1 MLNKRKNVESNM
13 KMQTLHI
20 GFDDTDSR
28 KGMCTTYLAYKIVN
42 NLKKLGVEF
51 LDYPRLV
58 RFNPNIPWKTRGN
71 GAVSMS
77 IRVREPEKIK
87 KLVKNSVLKYSD
99 IKNGANP
106 ALVFLQTEKI
116 PKLLHDLSGNA
127 LWKLIPRDGVK
138 KFVRKHK
145 LESFNFGN
153 GQGLVGA
160 LGAIG
165 YEFSDHTFEL
175 LSYRS
180 KQKFGTKR
188 IIEKNLVKKMQ
199 ERTNHTTFNSYDSKN
214 DQVLITPN
222 GPDPVFYGIRGEN
235 PKSVI
240 LASKMLNHNE
250 KLDGYMIFK
259 TNQGTG
265 DHLKNEI
272 DIEKFQPYT
281 SGTMKGIISSIP
293 SVEKGGHVFF
303 MIKTK
308 GKNIRCG
315 VYKPTQITHIA
326 KNLVIGDVVYLGG
339 GVRKSSRKYSRVF
352 NIEFLHIKKLVS
364 IKKLENPFCKK
375 CKKYM
380 KSEGTHQGFKCIRC
394 GEKSGKKN
402 VKTIPRKIKSGLYIP
417 TLAAHRHLTRPQQRL
432 LKNNTPKKLSKN
444 IQWINTF

>member
-1 MLNKRKNVESNM
+1 MIKQT

-42 NLKKLGVEF
+42 DLKKSNVEF

-71 GAVSMS
+71 GAVGIS
-77 IRVREPEKIK
+77 IRAKDPEKIK
-87 KLVKNSVLKYSD
+87 KLVKNSVTKYSD

-106 ALVFLQTEKI
+106 GLVFLQDEII
-116 PKLLHDLSGNA
+116 PKFLFDLSETA
-127 LWKLIPRDGVK
+127 LYKLIRRNSVK
-138 KFVRKHK
+138 KFSKKNR
-145 LESFNFGN
+145 LELFNLGN

-160 LGAIG
+160 LGVIG
-165 YEFSDHTFEL
+165 YRFSDHTFEL
-175 LSYRS
+175 LSYRN
-180 KQKFGTKR
+180 KQKFGSKR
-188 IIEKNLVKKMQ
+188 VIEKNLVKKMQ
-199 ERTNHTTFNSYDSKN
+199 EKTLQSTFNSYDTKN

-222 GPDPVFYGIRGEN
+222 GPDPVFYGIRGED
-235 PKSVI
+235 PESV
-240 LASKMLNHNE
+240 LSASKMLNHNE

-281 SGTMKGIISSIP
+281 SGTINGIVSSIP
-293 SVEKGGHVFF
+293 IIEKGGHVFF
-303 MIKTK
+303 MINTK

-326 KNLVIGDVVYLGG
+326 KNLTIGDTVYLGG
-339 GVRKSSRKYSRVF
+339 GVRKASRKYSRVF
-352 NIEFLHIKKLVS
+352 NIEFLHIKKLVN

-375 CKKYM
+375 CRKHM
-380 KSEGTHQGFKCIRC
+380 KSEGVHQGFKCIKC
-394 GEKSGKKN
+394 GKTANEKISKI
-402 VKTIPRKIKSGLYIP
+402 IPRQIKVGLYIP
-417 TLAAHRHLTRPQQRL
+417 TTSAHRHLTRPKERL
-432 LKNNTPKKLSKN
+432 LKRNLPKRLSKKYSVD
-444 IQWINTF
+444 

>member
-1 MLNKRKNVESNM
+1 
-13 KMQTLHI
+13 MQTLHI

-42 NLKKLGVEF
+42 DLKKSNVEF

-71 GAVSMS
+71 GAVGIS
-77 IRVREPEKIK
+77 IRAKDPEKIK
-87 KLVKNSVLKYSD
+87 KLVKNSVTKYSD

-106 ALVFLQTEKI
+106 GLVFLQDEII
-116 PKLLHDLSGNA
+116 PKFLFDLSETA
-127 LWKLIPRDGVK
+127 LYKLIRRNSVK
-138 KFVRKHK
+138 KFSKK
-145 LESFNFGN
+145 SSLELFNLGN

-160 LGAIG
+160 LGVIG
-165 YEFSDHTFEL
+165 YRFSDHTFEL

-180 KQKFGTKR
+180 KQKFGSKR
-188 IIEKNLVKKMQ
+188 VIEKNLVKKMQ
-199 ERTNHTTFNSYDSKN
+199 EKTSRSTFNSYDSKN

-222 GPDPVFYGIRGEN
+222 GPDPVFYGIRGED
-235 PKSVI
+235 PESV
-240 LASKMLNHNE
+240 LSASKMLNHNE

-281 SGTMKGIISSIP
+281 SGTIKGTVSSIP
-293 SVEKGGHVFF
+293 SIEKGGHVFF
-303 MIKTK
+303 MINAKC
-308 GKNIRCG
+308 KNIRCG

-326 KNLVIGDVVYLGG
+326 KNLTVGDVVYLGG
-339 GVRKSSRKYSRVF
+339 GVRKASRKYTRVF
-352 NIEFLHIKKLVS
+352 NIEFLHIKKLVN

-375 CKKYM
+375 CKKHM

-394 GEKSGKKN
+394 GKTSHEKNSKI
-402 VKTIPRKIKSGLYIP
+402 IPRQIKVGLYIP
-417 TLAAHRHLTRPQQRL
+417 TTSAHRHLTRPKKRL
-432 LKNNTPKKLSKN
+432 LKRNLPKKLSKN

>member
-1 MLNKRKNVESNM
+1 MIKQT

-42 NLKKLGVEF
+42 DLKKSNVEF

-71 GAVSMS
+71 GAVGIS
-77 IRVREPEKIK
+77 IRAKDPEKIK
-87 KLVKNSVLKYSD
+87 KLVKNSVTKYSD

-106 ALVFLQTEKI
+106 GLVFLQDEII
-116 PKLLHDLSGNA
+116 PKFLFDLSETA
-127 LWKLIPRDGVK
+127 LYKLIRRNSVK
-138 KFVRKHK
+138 KFSKKNR
-145 LESFNFGN
+145 LELFNLGN

-160 LGAIG
+160 LGVIG
-165 YEFSDHTFEL
+165 YRFSDHTFEL
-175 LSYRS
+175 LSYRN
-180 KQKFGTKR
+180 KQKFGSKR
-188 IIEKNLVKKMQ
+188 VIEKSLVKKMQ
-199 ERTNHTTFNSYDSKN
+199 EKTLQSTFNSYDTKN

-222 GPDPVFYGIRGEN
+222 GPDPVFYGIRGED
-235 PKSVI
+235 PESV
-240 LASKMLNHNE
+240 LSASKMLNHNE

-281 SGTMKGIISSIP
+281 SGTINGIVSSIP
-293 SVEKGGHVFF
+293 IIEKGGHVFF
-303 MIKTK
+303 MINTK

-326 KNLVIGDVVYLGG
+326 KNLTIGDTVYLGG
-339 GVRKSSRKYSRVF
+339 GVRKASRKYSRVF
-352 NIEFLHIKKLVS
+352 NIEFLHIKKLVN

-375 CKKYM
+375 CRKHM
-380 KSEGTHQGFKCIRC
+380 KSEGVHQGFKCIKC
-394 GEKSGKKN
+394 G
-402 VKTIPRKIKSGLYIP
+402 KTANENISKIIPRQIKVGLYIP
-417 TLAAHRHLTRPQQRL
+417 TTSAHRHLTRPKERL
-432 LKNNTPKKLSKN
+432 LKRNLPKRLSKN

>member
-1 MLNKRKNVESNM
+1 MIKQT

-42 NLKKLGVEF
+42 DLKKSNVEF

-71 GAVSMS
+71 GAVGIS
-77 IRVREPEKIK
+77 IRAKDPEKIK
-87 KLVKNSVLKYSD
+87 KLVKNSVTKYSD

-106 ALVFLQTEKI
+106 GLVFLQDDII
-116 PKLLHDLSGNA
+116 PKFLFDLSETA
-127 LWKLIPRDGVK
+127 LYKLIRRNSVK
-138 KFVRKHK
+138 KFSKKNR
-145 LESFNFGN
+145 LELFNLGN

-160 LGAIG
+160 LGVIG
-165 YEFSDHTFEL
+165 YRFSDHTFEL
-175 LSYRS
+175 LSYRN
-180 KQKFGTKR
+180 KQKFGSKR
-188 IIEKNLVKKMQ
+188 VIEKSLVKKMQ
-199 ERTNHTTFNSYDSKN
+199 EKTLQSTFNSYDTKN

-222 GPDPVFYGIRGEN
+222 GPDPVFYGIRGED
-235 PKSVI
+235 PESV
-240 LASKMLNHNE
+240 LSASKMLNHNE

-281 SGTMKGIISSIP
+281 SGTINGIVSSIP
-293 SVEKGGHVFF
+293 IIEKGGHVFF
-303 MIKTK
+303 MINTK

-326 KNLVIGDVVYLGG
+326 KNLTIGDTVYLGG
-339 GVRKSSRKYSRVF
+339 GVRKASRKYSRVF
-352 NIEFLHIKKLVS
+352 NIEFLHIKKLVN

-375 CKKYM
+375 CRKHM
-380 KSEGTHQGFKCIRC
+380 KSEGVHQGFKCIKC
-394 GEKSGKKN
+394 GKTANEKISKI
-402 VKTIPRKIKSGLYIP
+402 IPRQIKVGLYIP
-417 TLAAHRHLTRPQQRL
+417 TTSAHRHLTRPKERL
-432 LKNNTPKKLSKN
+432 LKRNLPKRLSKN

>member
-1 MLNKRKNVESNM
+1 MIKQT

-42 NLKKLGVEF
+42 DLKKSNVEF

-71 GAVSMS
+71 GAVGIS
-77 IRVREPEKIK
+77 IRAKDPEKIK
-87 KLVKNSVLKYSD
+87 KLVKNSVTKYSD

-106 ALVFLQTEKI
+106 GLVFLQDEII
-116 PKLLHDLSGNA
+116 PKFLFDLSETA
-127 LWKLIPRDGVK
+127 LYKLIRRNSVK
-138 KFVRKHK
+138 KFSKKNR
-145 LESFNFGN
+145 LELFNLGN
-153 GQGLVGA
+153 GKGLVGA
-160 LGAIG
+160 LGVIG
-165 YEFSDHTFEL
+165 YRFSDHTFEL
-175 LSYRS
+175 LSYRN
-180 KQKFGTKR
+180 KQKFGSKR
-188 IIEKNLVKKMQ
+188 VIEKSLVKKMQ
-199 ERTNHTTFNSYDSKN
+199 EKTLQSTFNSYDTKN

-222 GPDPVFYGIRGEN
+222 GPDPVFYGIRGED
-235 PKSVI
+235 PESV
-240 LASKMLNHNE
+240 LSASKMLNHNE

-281 SGTMKGIISSIP
+281 SGTINGIVSSIP
-293 SVEKGGHVFF
+293 IIEKGGHVFF
-303 MIKTK
+303 MINTK

-326 KNLVIGDVVYLGG
+326 KNLTIGDTVYLGG
-339 GVRKSSRKYSRVF
+339 GVRKASRKYSRVF
-352 NIEFLHIKKLVS
+352 NIEFLHIKKLVN

-375 CKKYM
+375 CRKHM
-380 KSEGTHQGFKCIRC
+380 KSEGVHQGFKCIKC
-394 GEKSGKKN
+394 GKTANEKISKI
-402 VKTIPRKIKSGLYIP
+402 IPRQIKVGLYIP
-417 TLAAHRHLTRPQQRL
+417 TTSAHRHLTRPKERL
-432 LKNNTPKKLSKN
+432 LKRNLPKRLSKN

>member
-1 MLNKRKNVESNM
+1 MIKQT

-42 NLKKLGVEF
+42 DLKKSNVEF

-71 GAVSMS
+71 GAVGIS
-77 IRVREPEKIK
+77 IRAKDPEKIK
-87 KLVKNSVLKYSD
+87 KLVKNSVTKYSD

-106 ALVFLQTEKI
+106 GFVFLQDEII
-116 PKLLHDLSGNA
+116 PKFLFDLSETA
-127 LWKLIPRDGVK
+127 LYKLIRRNSVK
-138 KFVRKHK
+138 KFSKKNR
-145 LESFNFGN
+145 LELFNLGN

-160 LGAIG
+160 LGVIG
-165 YEFSDHTFEL
+165 YRFSDHTFEL
-175 LSYRS
+175 LSYRN
-180 KQKFGTKR
+180 KQKFGSKR
-188 IIEKNLVKKMQ
+188 VIEKSLVKKMQ
-199 ERTNHTTFNSYDSKN
+199 EKTLQSTFNSYDTKN

-222 GPDPVFYGIRGEN
+222 GPDPVFYGIRGED
-235 PKSVI
+235 PESV
-240 LASKMLNHNE
+240 LSASKMLNHNE

-281 SGTMKGIISSIP
+281 SGTINGIVSSIP
-293 SVEKGGHVFF
+293 IIEKGGHVFF
-303 MIKTK
+303 MINTK

-326 KNLVIGDVVYLGG
+326 KNLTIGDTVYLGG
-339 GVRKSSRKYSRVF
+339 GVRKASRKYSRVF
-352 NIEFLHIKKLVS
+352 NIEFLHIKKLVN

-375 CKKYM
+375 CRKHM
-380 KSEGTHQGFKCIRC
+380 KSEGVHQGFKCIKC
-394 GEKSGKKN
+394 GKTANEKISKL
-402 VKTIPRKIKSGLYIP
+402 IPRQIKVGLYIP
-417 TLAAHRHLTRPQQRL
+417 TTSAHRHLTRPKERL
-432 LKNNTPKKLSKN
+432 LKRNLPKRLSKN

>member
-1 MLNKRKNVESNM
+1 MIKQT

-42 NLKKLGVEF
+42 DLKKSNVEF

-71 GAVSMS
+71 GAVGIS
-77 IRVREPEKIK
+77 IRAKDPEKIK
-87 KLVKNSVLKYSD
+87 KLVKNSVTKYSD

-106 ALVFLQTEKI
+106 GLVFLQDEII
-116 PKLLHDLSGNA
+116 PKFLFDLSETA
-127 LWKLIPRDGVK
+127 LYKLIRRNSVK
-138 KFVRKHK
+138 KFSKKNR
-145 LESFNFGN
+145 LELFNLGN

-160 LGAIG
+160 LGVIG
-165 YEFSDHTFEL
+165 YRFSDHTFEL
-175 LSYRS
+175 LSYRN
-180 KQKFGTKR
+180 KQKFGSKR
-188 IIEKNLVKKMQ
+188 VIEKSLVKKMQ
-199 ERTNHTTFNSYDSKN
+199 EKTLQSTFNSYDTKN

-222 GPDPVFYGIRGEN
+222 GPDPVFYGIRGED
-235 PKSVI
+235 PETVLS
-240 LASKMLNHNE
+240 ASKMLNHNE

-281 SGTMKGIISSIP
+281 SGTINGIVSSIP
-293 SVEKGGHVFF
+293 IIEKGGHVFF
-303 MIKTK
+303 MINTK

-326 KNLVIGDVVYLGG
+326 KNLTIGDTVYLGG
-339 GVRKSSRKYSRVF
+339 GVRKASRKYSRVF
-352 NIEFLHIKKLVS
+352 NIEFLHIKKLVN

-375 CKKYM
+375 CRKHM
-380 KSEGTHQGFKCIRC
+380 KSEGVHQGFKCIKC
-394 GEKSGKKN
+394 GKTANEKISKI
-402 VKTIPRKIKSGLYIP
+402 IPRQIKVGLYIP
-417 TLAAHRHLTRPQQRL
+417 TTSAHRHLTRPKERL
-432 LKNNTPKKLSKN
+432 LKRNLPKRLSKN
-444 IQWINTF
+444 IQWIDTF

>member
-1 MLNKRKNVESNM
+1 MIKQT

-42 NLKKLGVEF
+42 DLKKSNVEF

-71 GAVSMS
+71 GAVGIS
-77 IRVREPEKIK
+77 IRAKDPEKIK
-87 KLVKNSVLKYSD
+87 KLVKNSVTKYSD

-106 ALVFLQTEKI
+106 GLVFLQDEII
-116 PKLLHDLSGNA
+116 PKFLFDLSETA
-127 LWKLIPRDGVK
+127 LYKLIRRNSVK
-138 KFVRKHK
+138 KFSKKNR
-145 LESFNFGN
+145 LELFNLGN

-160 LGAIG
+160 LGVIG
-165 YEFSDHTFEL
+165 YRFSDHTFEL
-175 LSYRS
+175 LSYRN
-180 KQKFGTKR
+180 KQKFGSKR
-188 IIEKNLVKKMQ
+188 VIEKSLVKKMQ
-199 ERTNHTTFNSYDSKN
+199 EKTLQSTFNSYDTKN

-222 GPDPVFYGIRGEN
+222 GPDPVFYGIRGED
-235 PKSVI
+235 PESV
-240 LASKMLNHNE
+240 LSASKMLNHNE

-281 SGTMKGIISSIP
+281 SGTINGIVSSIP
-293 SVEKGGHVFF
+293 IIEKGGHVFF
-303 MIKTK
+303 MINTK

-326 KNLVIGDVVYLGG
+326 KNLTIGDTVYLGG
-339 GVRKSSRKYSRVF
+339 GVRKASRKYSRVF
-352 NIEFLHIKKLVS
+352 NIEFLHIKKLVN

-375 CKKYM
+375 CRKHM
-380 KSEGTHQGFKCIRC
+380 KSEGVHQGFKCIKC
-394 GEKSGKKN
+394 GKTANEKISKI
-402 VKTIPRKIKSGLYIP
+402 IPRQIKVGLYIP
-417 TLAAHRHLTRPQQRL
+417 TTSAHRHLTRPKERL
-432 LKNNTPKKLSKN
+432 LKRNLPKRLSKN
-444 IQWINTF
+444 IQWIDTF

>member
-1 MLNKRKNVESNM
+1 MIKQT

-42 NLKKLGVEF
+42 DLKKSNVEF

-71 GAVSMS
+71 GAVGIS
-77 IRVREPEKIK
+77 IRAKDPEKIK
-87 KLVKNSVLKYSD
+87 KLVKNSVTKYSD

-106 ALVFLQTEKI
+106 GLVFLQDEII
-116 PKLLHDLSGNA
+116 PKFLFDLSETA
-127 LWKLIPRDGVK
+127 LYKLIRRNSVK
-138 KFVRKHK
+138 KFSKKNR
-145 LESFNFGN
+145 LELFNLGN

-160 LGAIG
+160 LGVIG
-165 YEFSDHTFEL
+165 YRFSDHTFEL
-175 LSYRS
+175 LSYRN
-180 KQKFGTKR
+180 KQKFGSKR
-188 IIEKNLVKKMQ
+188 VIEKSLVKKMQ
-199 ERTNHTTFNSYDSKN
+199 EKTLQSTFNSYDTKN

-222 GPDPVFYGIRGEN
+222 GPDPVFYGIRGED
-235 PKSVI
+235 PESV
-240 LASKMLNHNE
+240 LSASKMLNHNE

-281 SGTMKGIISSIP
+281 SGTINGIVSSIP
-293 SVEKGGHVFF
+293 IIEKGGHVFF
-303 MIKTK
+303 MINTK

-326 KNLVIGDVVYLGG
+326 KNLTIGDTVYLGG
-339 GVRKSSRKYSRVF
+339 GVRKASRKYSRVF
-352 NIEFLHIKKLVS
+352 NIEFLHIKKLVN

-375 CKKYM
+375 CRKHM
-380 KSEGTHQGFKCIRC
+380 KSEGVHQGFKCIKC
-394 GEKSGKKN
+394 GKTANEKITKI
-402 VKTIPRKIKSGLYIP
+402 IPRQIKVGLYIP
-417 TLAAHRHLTRPQQRL
+417 TTSAHRHLTRPKERL
-432 LKNNTPKKLSKN
+432 LKRNLPKRLSKN
-444 IQWINTF
+444 IQWIDTF

>member
-1 MLNKRKNVESNM
+1 
-13 KMQTLHI
+13 MQTLHI

-42 NLKKLGVEF
+42 DLKKSNVEF

-71 GAVSMS
+71 GAVGIS
-77 IRVREPEKIK
+77 IRAKDPEKIK
-87 KLVKNSVLKYSD
+87 KLVKNSVTKYSD

-106 ALVFLQTEKI
+106 GLVFLQDEII
-116 PKLLHDLSGNA
+116 PKFLFDLSETA
-127 LWKLIPRDGVK
+127 LYKLIRRNSVK
-138 KFVRKHK
+138 KFSKKNR
-145 LESFNFGN
+145 LELFNLGN

-160 LGAIG
+160 LGVIG
-165 YEFSDHTFEL
+165 YRFSDHTFEL
-175 LSYRS
+175 LSYRN
-180 KQKFGTKR
+180 KQKFGSKR
-188 IIEKNLVKKMQ
+188 VIEKSLVKKMQ
-199 ERTNHTTFNSYDSKN
+199 EKTLQSTFNSYDTKN

-222 GPDPVFYGIRGEN
+222 GPDPVFYGIRGED
-235 PKSVI
+235 PESV
-240 LASKMLNHNE
+240 LSASKMLNHNE

-281 SGTMKGIISSIP
+281 SGTINGIVSSIP
-293 SVEKGGHVFF
+293 IIEKGGHVFF
-303 MIKTK
+303 MINTK

-326 KNLVIGDVVYLGG
+326 KNLTIGDTVYLGG
-339 GVRKSSRKYSRVF
+339 GVRKASRKYSRVF
-352 NIEFLHIKKLVS
+352 NIEFLHIKKLVN

-375 CKKYM
+375 CRKHM
-380 KSEGTHQGFKCIRC
+380 KSEGVHQGFKCIKC
-394 GEKSGKKN
+394 GKTANEKISKI
-402 VKTIPRKIKSGLYIP
+402 IPRQIKVGLYIP
-417 TLAAHRHLTRPQQRL
+417 TTSAHRHLTRPKERL
-432 LKNNTPKKLSKN
+432 LKRNLPKRLSKN

>member
-1 MLNKRKNVESNM
+1 MIKQT

-42 NLKKLGVEF
+42 DLKKSNVEF

-71 GAVSMS
+71 GAVGIS
-77 IRVREPEKIK
+77 IRAKDPEKIK
-87 KLVKNSVLKYSD
+87 KLVKNSVTKYSD

-106 ALVFLQTEKI
+106 GLVFLQDEII
-116 PKLLHDLSGNA
+116 PKFLFDLSETA
-127 LWKLIPRDGVK
+127 LYKLIRRNSVK
-138 KFVRKHK
+138 KFSKKNR
-145 LESFNFGN
+145 LELFNLGN

-160 LGAIG
+160 LGVIG
-165 YEFSDHTFEL
+165 YRFSDHTFEL
-175 LSYRS
+175 LSYRN
-180 KQKFGTKR
+180 KQKFGSKR
-188 IIEKNLVKKMQ
+188 VIEKSLVKKMQ
-199 ERTNHTTFNSYDSKN
+199 EKTLQSTFNSYDTKN

-222 GPDPVFYGIRGEN
+222 GPDPVFYGIRGED
-235 PKSVI
+235 PESV
-240 LASKMLNHNE
+240 LSASKMLNHNE

-281 SGTMKGIISSIP
+281 SGTINGIVSSIP
-293 SVEKGGHVFF
+293 IIEKGGHVFF
-303 MIKTK
+303 MINTK

-326 KNLVIGDVVYLGG
+326 KNLTIGDTVYLGG
-339 GVRKSSRKYSRVF
+339 GVRKASRKYSRVF
-352 NIEFLHIKKLVS
+352 NIEFLHIKKLVN

-375 CKKYM
+375 CRKHM
-380 KSEGTHQGFKCIRC
+380 KSEGVHQGFKCIKC
-394 GEKSGKKN
+394 GKTANEKISKI
-402 VKTIPRKIKSGLYIP
+402 IPRQIKVGLYIP
-417 TLAAHRHLTRPQQRL
+417 TTSAHRHLTRPKERL
-432 LKNNTPKKLSKN
+432 LKRNLPKRLSKN

>member
-1 MLNKRKNVESNM
+1 
-13 KMQTLHI
+13 MQTLHI

-42 NLKKLGVEF
+42 DLKKSNVEF

-71 GAVSMS
+71 GAVGIS
-77 IRVREPEKIK
+77 IRAKNPERIK
-87 KLVKNSVLKYSD
+87 KLVKNSIIKYSD

-106 ALVFLQTEKI
+106 GLVFLQDEKI
-116 PKLLHDLSGNA
+116 PKFLFDLSETA
-127 LWKLIPRDGVK
+127 LYKLIHRNSVK
-138 KFVRKHK
+138 KFSKKNR
-145 LESFNFGN
+145 LELFNLGN

-160 LGAIG
+160 LGVIG
-165 YEFSDHTFEL
+165 YRFSDHTFEL

-180 KQKFGTKR
+180 KQKFGSKR
-188 IIEKNLVKKMQ
+188 VIEKNLVKKMQ
-199 ERTNHTTFNSYDSKN
+199 EKTSRSTFNSYDSKN

-222 GPDPVFYGIRGEN
+222 GPDPVFYGIRGED
-235 PKSVI
+235 PESV
-240 LASKMLNHNE
+240 LSASKMLNHNE

-281 SGTMKGIISSIP
+281 SGTIKGIVSSIP
-293 SVEKGGHVFF
+293 IIEKGGHVFF
-303 MIKTK
+303 MINTK

-326 KNLVIGDVVYLGG
+326 KNLTIGDTVYLGG
-339 GVRKSSRKYSRVF
+339 GVRKASRKYSRVF
-352 NIEFLHIKKLVS
+352 NIEFLHIKKLVN

-375 CKKYM
+375 CRKHM

-394 GEKSGKKN
+394 GKTAYEKNSKI
-402 VKTIPRKIKSGLYIP
+402 IPRQIKAGLYIP
-417 TLAAHRHLTRPQQRL
+417 TTSAHRHLTRPKKRL
-432 LKNNTPKKLSKN
+432 LKRNLPKKLSKN